1 LHFLDNDPHFLD
13 SHLCDL
19 CFGIDSERL
28 GEQSLEIGDASVYT
42 DSIQPILRD
51 QTRRRGIE

>member
-1 LHFLDNDPHFLD
+1 MLAGVFCSVWVQMWRLTCIFLDNDPHFLD

-28 GEQSLEIGDASVYT
+28 GEQSL
-42 DSIQPILRD
+42 R
-51 QTRRRGIE
+51 IEHWNP